1 MKRREFNHHTM
12 HNGIRIVHRPDRMP
26 LVHLGLFILAGSRNE
41 RPSEHGLAHFIE
53 HVVFKGT
60 NRRKSFQIF
69 NRIEHVGGELNAFT
83 TKEETCIHASVLG
96 AHFAR
101 ACELLADVLLNSTF
115 PHREIEKEKDIVI
128 DEINYYRDVPD
139 ESIFDDFEELV
150 FAGHPLGR
158 NILGNPQRIRTFSRS
173 DIRRFMSRNYSP
185 ERIVLSIAGGDDFRE
200 VVRQAERYF
209 GSMPAQNSAG
219 FPKFKPP
226 QYKKSEKTQERKIS
240 QTHCIIG
247 CPAFP
252 HHHPHRLGFVLLNN
266 LLGGPASN
274 SRLNMAVRERHGL
287 AYNIESNY
295 VPFAD
300 TGLFSVYFSTENGS
314 ADRVCGIV
322 QKELRRLYDQPLGT
336 LQLSRAKSQL
346 KGQIALSFESRM
358 SEMLSMGKSCLIYN
372 TVDSVDSICKR
383 IDGLDA
389 STLRDIAAE
398 ILNFENFTRL
408 TYLTDGNQG
417 R

>member
-1 MKRREFNHHTM
+1 MKKREFNHHTL

-26 LVHLGLFILAGSRNE
+26 LVHLGLFIHAGSRNE

-60 NRRKSFQIF
+60 GQRKSYQIF

-101 ACELLADVLLNSTF
+101 ASELLADVLLNSTF
-115 PHREIEKEKDIVI
+115 PAREVEKEKDIVI
-128 DEINYYRDVPD
+128 DEINYYRDLPD
-139 ESIFDDFEELV
+139 ESIFDDFEEMV

-158 NILGNPQRIRTFSRS
+158 NILGTPQRIRTFTRN
-173 DIRRFMSRNYSP
+173 DIRRFIKRNYSP
-185 ERIVLSIAGGDDFRE
+185 GRIVLSVAGGDDFRE
-200 VVRQAERYF
+200 VVRVVEKYF
-209 GSMPAQNSAG
+209 GSLPAQNSG
-219 FPKFKPP
+219 RIPGHKPP
-226 QYKKSEKTQERKIS
+226 QYIKSEKTQERNIS
-240 QTHCIIG
+240 QTHCIMG

-252 HHHPHRLGFVLLNN
+252 HHHPNRLGFVLLNN

-300 TGLFSVYFSTENGS
+300 TGLFSIYYSTENGS
-314 ADRVCGIV
+314 ADRVTCIV
-322 QKELRRLYDQPLGT
+322 EKELRRLYDQPLGT

-372 TVDSVDSICKR
+372 TVDSIAGICRR

-389 STLRDIAAE
+389 MALRDIAAE
-398 ILNFENFTRL
+398 VLNFENFSRL
-408 TYLTDGNQG
+408 TYMADGSKG